1 MKILYIFTSPSTK
14 GSSVQTKVLNQIKYL
29 NKAGAECRGAFFS
42 TEVNEVTPLNEYV
55 DFVPVRESN
64 WKYFKASGHKR
75 KIMQAVINYAKIQ
88 YARYDLFYFRYP
100 DAGSLLLDFTNKFG
114 NKTAF
119 EHLSIEELELKLH
132 AKENPF
138 GITPSCFLSWLEYSA
153 LPLWRE
159 RLYGK
164 AVRKNA
170 KLGICNSQEIANF
183 QFKKSGRKYNTVIG
197 GDAVEVSIFPI
208 LKRPEFNKELNLVFL
223 KGASTSAEFN
233 GLERLMI
240 ALKYYKGD
248 YIINFHILG
257 NQLKREKQFVED
269 NEIKGVYFHFPLL
282 ENELFDFLSNMHL
295 GVATLGLYKKGLNQ
309 TTTIKIREYMAL
321 GLPFIYA
328 YTDPDLNEEVKM
340 FSLEFPNDD
349 SAIDMQKVVDFA
361 HKVLLDPSHS
371 QKMRKYAEEHL
382 DYEVK
387 MKKLYS
393 NLKKYERSIDYAD

>member
-1 MKILYIFTSPSTK
+1 MKILYIFTSPSIK
-14 GSSVQTKVLNQIKYL
+14 GSSVQTKLLNQIKYL
-29 NKAGAECRGAFFS
+29 NKAGADCGGAFFS

-88 YARYDLFYFRYP
+88 YTRYDLFYFRYP

-183 QFKKSGRKYNTVIG
+183 QFKKSGRKYNTIIG
-197 GDAVEVSIFPI
+197 GDAVEVSNFPL
-208 LKRPEFNKELNLVFL
+208 LKRLEFDKELNLVFL
-223 KGASTSAEFN
+223 KGASTSAEYN
-233 GLERLMI
+233 GLERILEG
-240 ALKYYKGD
+240 LKLYTGK
-248 YIINFHILG
+248 ISIKLFLLG
-257 NQLKREKQFVED
+257 RNLRYEKLLIKSKELNN
-269 NEIKGVYFHFPLL
+269 NEIVL
-282 ENELFDFLSNMHL
+282 EGFKVGEDLYDFLTRMHI
-295 GVATLGLYKKGLNQ
+295 GISQMGMYKKGLLENS
-309 TTTIKIREYMAL
+309 TIKAREYIAL
-321 GLPFIYA
+321 GLPYIWTYR
-328 YTDPDLNEEVKM
+328 
-340 FSLEFPNDD
+340 S
-349 SAIDMQKVVDFA
+349 
-361 HKVLLDPSHS
+361 
-371 QKMRKYAEEHL
+371 R
-382 DYEVK
+382 
-387 MKKLYS
+387 
-393 NLKKYERSIDYAD
+393 LKW